1 MNRKRRYTD
10 EQLIAAVEQ
19 ADAIVH
25 VLRTLGLREAGG
37 NYLTIRQRIKALGL
51 ETSHWRGQA
60 WLRGK
65 KNPHAWKR
73 KLPME
78 TILVKDS
85 TYVQSNDLKKRLIAE
100 GYFVYRCMSC
110 QLDAWL
116 SEPIP
121 LELHHVNGDRMDH
134 RLENLQLLC
143 PNCHALTPTY
153 RARNKGKIAVG

>member
-10 EQLIAAVEQ
+10 EQLIAAVAQ

-37 NYLTIRQRIKALGL
+37 NYLTVRQKIKELGL
-51 ETSHWRGQA
+51 QTSHWRGSA

-65 KNPHAWKR
+65 PTFYDHTQS
-73 KLPME
+73 LDS
-78 TILVKDS
+78 ILVKNS
-85 TYVQSNDLKKRLIAE
+85 TYMSTARLKKRLINK
-100 GYFVYRCMSC
+100 GIFDPRCMSC
-110 QLDAWL
+110 QQEAWL
-116 SEPIP
+116 SQPIP
-121 LELHHVNGDRMDH
+121 LELHHVNGDRMAH